1 MNFIQAARVLITGA
15 AGQIAYSLIF
25 AVARGDLLGP
35 NKPVILHLLDI
46 PQMVEALNGVVLEI
60 EDCSLPLVAGMFP
73 TNSFLLYKSIITEKN
88 YVVVVFIAYT
98 QALLPPLMS
107 RRLSLVLITPSWSV
121 LCPAG
126 KY

>member
-1 MNFIQAARVLITGA
+1 MQAARVLITGA

-73 TNSFLLYKSIITEKN
+73 TNSFLLYNLLSLKKLCGCGIYCIYSGIVATTDVKEAFTGVD
-88 YVVVVFIAYT
+88 Y
-98 QALLPPLMS
+98 ALLVGAMP
-107 RRLSLVLITPSWSV
+107 RR
-121 LCPAG
+121 
-126 KY
+126 